1 MAACPHETEN
11 GATKMDD
18 IRETVQD
25 ASAPAVVGAGVRQDE
40 RLWAAS
46 AHAGAL
52 LLAFLTSW
60 TAGIA
65 GMLAGLIVYALKRGD
80 SEFIAAHA
88 REAFNFNLSLFLAVC
103 ALALA
108 GLLLVGAT
116 VLTLGLGAVLTLPA
130 GIVLAVLAAGLA
142 VGWLVCGVV
151 ATVKALNGETWRYP
165 FTLRVLR

>member
-1 MAACPHETEN
+1 MDSIHETAQDPLTP
-11 GATKMDD
+11 AT
-18 IRETVQD
+18 
-25 ASAPAVVGAGVRQDE
+25 AGAGVRQDE

-60 TAGIA
+60 TAGVA
-65 GMLAGLIVYALKRGD
+65 GMLAGLAVYALKKGESD
-80 SEFIAAHA
+80 FIAAHA

-130 GIVLAVLAAGLA
+130 GIVLAVLAVVVA
-142 VGWLVCGVV
+142 VGWLVCGLV
-151 ATVKALNGETWRYP
+151 ATVKALNGEPWRYP

>member
-1 MAACPHETEN
+1 MMDSIHET
-11 GATKMDD
+11 A
-18 IRETVQD
+18 QD
-25 ASAPAVVGAGVRQDE
+25 PLAPAAAGAGVRQDE

-60 TAGIA
+60 TAGVA
-65 GMLAGLIVYALKRGD
+65 GMLAGLAVYALKKGD
-80 SEFIAAHA
+80 SDFIAAHA
-88 REAFNFNLSLFLAVC
+88 REAFNFNLTLFLAFC

-130 GIVLAVLAAGLA
+130 GIVLAVLAVVVA
-142 VGWLVCGVV
+142 VGWLVCGLV
-151 ATVKALNGETWRYP
+151 ATVKALNGESWRYP

>member
-1 MAACPHETEN
+1 MDSIHETAQ
-11 GATKMDD
+11 GPLAPG
-18 IRETVQD
+18 
-25 ASAPAVVGAGVRQDE
+25 SAGAGVRQDE

-60 TAGIA
+60 TAGVA
-65 GMLAGLIVYALKRGD
+65 GMLAGLAVYALKKGD
-80 SEFIAAHA
+80 SDFIAAHA

-142 VGWLVCGVV
+142 VGWLVCGVI
-151 ATVKALNGETWRYP
+151 ATVKALNGEPWRYP

>member
-1 MAACPHETEN
+1 MDSIHET
-11 GATKMDD
+11 A
-18 IRETVQD
+18 QD
-25 ASAPAVVGAGVRQDE
+25 PLAPATAGAGVRQDE

-46 AHAGAL
+46 AHTGAL

-60 TAGIA
+60 TAGVA
-65 GMLAGLIVYALKRGD
+65 GMLAGLAVYALKKGESD
-80 SEFIAAHA
+80 FIAAHA

-130 GIVLAVLAAGLA
+130 GIVLAVLAVVVA
-142 VGWLVCGVV
+142 VGWLVCGLV
-151 ATVKALNGETWRYP
+151 ATVKALNGEPWRYP